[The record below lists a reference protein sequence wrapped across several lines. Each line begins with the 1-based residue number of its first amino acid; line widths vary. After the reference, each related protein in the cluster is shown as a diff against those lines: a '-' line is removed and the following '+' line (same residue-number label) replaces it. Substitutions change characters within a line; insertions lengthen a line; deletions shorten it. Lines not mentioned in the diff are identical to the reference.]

1 MNLMKAFT
9 VLTKTVHAAKT
20 DLRRLDSLIKWSWM
34 KFKAKESRSGTISN
48 KKQKEAR
55 FTIEGKNISTVK

>member
-1 MNLMKAFT
+1 
-9 VLTKTVHAAKT
+9 
-20 DLRRLDSLIKWSWM
+20 M
-34 KFKAKESRSGTISN
+34 KFKAKESRSSTISN

>member
-1 MNLMKAFT
+1 
-9 VLTKTVHAAKT
+9 
-20 DLRRLDSLIKWSWM
+20 M

-48 KKQKEAR
+48 KKQKEAQ